1 MNKSDPLA
9 STLQDLRSGWI
20 PPHIYS
26 DAAIYEQECQR
37 LFSRTWQFL
46 AHESEVP
53 NIGDYVVRRVL
64 DDSFIV
70 VRGEDGKV
78 RALLNMC
85 RHRGMQI
92 CRAEAGH
99 AKRLVCPYHA
109 WSYRTDGTLSG
120 VPFIDD
126 AYGGAAGLQRDELSL
141 VQPATETFNG
151 LVFVN
156 LDPQAGS
163 LLDYLG
169 DFATYLAFYTQP
181 SAAGVEVRGPQ
192 RWRFKANWKIG
203 AENFAGDSYHTP
215 HTHASIAEIGVL
227 TQARASSRKGGAVY
241 YAGSGAGA
249 TFKLGEGNFAER
261 LASIGYPEPMI
272 RSRAEHWPEAIR
284 NVIGKDGFVPSA
296 ATLFPNLSMLHLW
309 AKTDAAGT
317 ITPFTTLR
325 LWQPVSAQETEML
338 SWFVVDKSASAEFK
352 EASYKAYLMC
362 FGSTGMFEQ
371 DDMENW
377 ALVTR
382 MSRGQMS
389 RSVHLHNRMGL
400 AADGSALQPPL
411 SDFSGPGVAHVGFS
425 EHNQRQWMEIWCRH
439 MEMEAPAVRSGPCAG
454 GHQTIMMEVAR

>member
-1 MNKSDPLA
+1 MNPTDFMQN
-9 STLQDLRSGWI
+9 TLGDMRSGWI

-26 DAAIYEQECQR
+26 DPAVFEREGQR

-53 NIGDYVVRRVL
+53 NVGDYVVRSVL

-70 VRGEDGKV
+70 VRSDDGQV

-92 CRAEAGH
+92 CRAEAGN
-99 AKRLVCPYHA
+99 AKRLLCPYHA
-109 WSYRTDGTLSG
+109 WSYSNDGKLAG
-120 VPFIDD
+120 VPFLEN
-126 AYGGAAGLQRDELSL
+126 AFGGEAGLNRDEHSL
-141 VQPATETFNG
+141 VQPATEIFSG

-156 LDPQAGS
+156 LDPQPVP
-163 LLDYLG
+163 LTVQMG
-169 DFATYLAFYTQP
+169 DFATYLRFYTEP
-181 SAAGVEVRGPQ
+181 TPAGVEVRGPQ

-215 HTHASIAEIGVL
+215 HTHASIAAIGVMS
-227 TQARASSRKGGAVY
+227 QARANSRKDGAIYYTGG
-241 YAGSGAGA
+241 GAGA
-249 TFKLGEGNFAER
+249 TFKLGDGSFEER
-261 LASIGYPEPMI
+261 LASIGYDSDMAAA
-272 RSRAEHWPEAIR
+272 RAAHWPEAIH
-284 NVIGKDGFVPSA
+284 NLIGKDGFVPSA

-317 ITPFTTLR
+317 VTPFTTLR

-338 SWFVVDKSASAEFK
+338 SWFVVDKTASDEFK
-352 EASYKAYLMC
+352 ESSYKAYLMC

-382 MSRGQMS
+382 MSRGHMS
-389 RSVHLHNRMGL
+389 RSVHLNSRMGL
-400 AADGSALQPPL
+400 APDGSALQPPL
-411 SDFSGPGVAHVGFS
+411 ANFSGPGVAHVGFS
-425 EHNQRQWMEIWCRH
+425 EHNQRHWMEMWADY
-439 MEMEAPAVRSGPCAG
+439 MEQQPPAPHAGPCS
-454 GHQTIMMEVAR
+454 HTQQPIMMKVAQ